1 MPEKYTSD
9 YLNHAAIKIL
19 SMQHNMPSGV
29 IHDADT
35 VLADI
40 FDNMEKEVTGTGFEL
55 IELYMRSTDKPGF
68 CRLFEA
74 ITGTTWT
81 QFIDESLRVM
91 TADTEPEEPAMGEWL
106 DAECEM
112 LYVPDKHFTTYHTSQ
127 TCSACGMRIKFVGE
141 VPFLNDDYC
150 PMCGKPMK
158 KAPFIFNHHPGNSME
173 FNGSSHAPG
182 FYRPGDLSVESAPYE
197 PKNINELKPKNNFK
211 IPGDLE

>member
-9 YLNHAAIKIL
+9 YLNNAAATIL
-19 SMQHNMPSGV
+19 SLQHKMPNGV
-29 IHDADT
+29 VLDADT

-40 FDNMEKEVTGTGFEL
+40 LDNMETEVTGSGFEL
-55 IELYMRSTDKPGF
+55 IELYLRSADKPGF
-68 CRLFEA
+68 CQLFEA
-74 ITGTTWT
+74 LTGTTWT
-81 QFIDESLRVM
+81 AFIEETLRVM
-91 TADTEPEEPAMGEWL
+91 TKTTEPTMGEWL
-106 DAECEM
+106 DVQVEE
-112 LYVPDKHFTTYHTSQ
+112 LYVPDKHFTTYHTAQ

-197 PKNINELKPKNNFK
+197 PKNINELKPKNNFE
-211 IPGDLE
+211 IPGDIE

>member
-9 YLNHAAIKIL
+9 YLNHAAITIL
-19 SMQHNMPSGV
+19 SMQHNMPNGV

-55 IELYMRSTDKPGF
+55 IELYMRSTDKSGF

-91 TADTEPEEPAMGEWL
+91 TADVEPSEPEMGEWL
-106 DAECEM
+106 DVHVDE
-112 LYVPDKHFTTYHTSQ
+112 LYVPDKHFTTYHTAQ
-127 TCSACGMRIKFVGE
+127 TCSACGVRTRFVGE
-141 VPFLNDDYC
+141 HPFINDQYC
-150 PMCGKPMK
+150 PVCGKPMK
-158 KAPFIFNHHPGNSME
+158 KVFIFNHHPGDSKE
-173 FNGSSHAPG
+173 LNGSSHVPG
-182 FYRPGDLSVESAPYE
+182 FHPAGDLDIESTPYE
-197 PKNINELKPKNNFK
+197 PKSINELKTQSNNQ
-211 IPGDLE
+211 